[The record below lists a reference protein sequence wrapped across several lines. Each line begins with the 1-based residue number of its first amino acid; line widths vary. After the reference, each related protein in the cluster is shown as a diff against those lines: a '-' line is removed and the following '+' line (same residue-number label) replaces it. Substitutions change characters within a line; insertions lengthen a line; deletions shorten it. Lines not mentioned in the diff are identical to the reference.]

1 MTSSEKT
8 LVCGRCEIVPKA
20 SLVDGQPDRIIC
32 PGCGIEADFEEA
44 RELAVI
50 HAGKEISRDA
60 IKGLQDSLVR
70 STCGSKHVEYIPG
83 KIPAPTLPA
92 FVFK

>member
-20 SLVDGQPDRIIC
+20 SLVDGQPDRIVC
-32 PGCGIEADFEEA
+32 PGCGIESDFEEA

-60 IKGLQDSLVR
+60 IKGLQDRLAR
-70 STCGSKHVEYIPG
+70 STRRSKHVKYTPGRIPTS
-83 KIPAPTLPA
+83 IPPA
-92 FVFK
+92 FIFK

>member
-1 MTSSEKT
+1 MPEINQT
-8 LVCGRCEIVPKA
+8 LVCGRCDIVPKA

-32 PGCGIEADFEEA
+32 TGCGIEADFEEA
-44 RELAVI
+44 QALAIV

-60 IKGLQDSLVR
+60 LKGFQDRQVR
-70 STCGSKHVEYIPG
+70 STRRLELVAYLPG
-83 KIPAPTLPA
+83 KIPVPIPPA